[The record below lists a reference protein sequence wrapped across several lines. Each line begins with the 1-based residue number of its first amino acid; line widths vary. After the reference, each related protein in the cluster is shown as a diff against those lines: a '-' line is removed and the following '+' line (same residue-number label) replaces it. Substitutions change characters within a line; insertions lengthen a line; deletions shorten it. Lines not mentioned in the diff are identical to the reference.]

1 MGIVGRDAAPGQQP
15 VTARLRQGRRYCPR
29 LGSRRCLR
37 WCLRWCPRWCAA
49 GWRTACGLAVGT
61 GADSRL
67 TVGY

>member
-15 VTARLRQGRRYCPR
+15 VTAGPGQGPRLCPR
-29 LGSRRCLR
+29 PGLAA
-37 WCLRWCPRWCAA
+37 CPRWCAA
-49 GWRTACGLAVGT
+49 GRRTACGLAGCT

>member
-15 VTARLRQGRRYCPR
+15 VTAGPGQGPRLCPR
-29 LGSRRCLR
+29 LGLAAG
-37 WCLRWCPRWCAA
+37 LAACPQWCAA
-49 GWRTACGLAVGT
+49 GRRTACGLAVCT